1 MFLLVDFFGFQPLP
15 RTTYHSVEPWS
26 ITRSSKSRPLL
37 IWNCWYLNG
46 FQSSCVILYLGT
58 CIKLFSRGANCSM
71 RVAMRKNLSEGQLI
85 IYELL
90 RYVLL
95 SNFIHT
101 AMHRYNCY
109 GIIFERRGNKLYLF
123 STLLCQATDYDFHA
137 WMTTGCVFKRTVCSA
152 NVAVGMKEFLSSRD
166 LIV

>member
-71 RVAMRKNLSEGQLI
+71 RVPMRKIWAKVNSLFTNYCDTCYFRTSSIQQCIATIVMGLYVKEVISSICFQRFCAKQLI
-85 IYELL
+85 MIFMLEWQLDVFSKELFV
-90 RYVLL
+90 RQTWL
-95 SNFIHT
+95 S
-101 AMHRYNCY
+101 
-109 GIIFERRGNKLYLF
+109 
-123 STLLCQATDYDFHA
+123 A
-137 WMTTGCVFKRTVCSA
+137 WK
-152 NVAVGMKEFLSSRD
+152 SSC
-166 LIV
+166 LQET